1 MCGDY
6 AAALRISSRSADT
19 TPRVRG
25 LPYALD
31 AVLRERRYN
40 PACAGTTYRVARS
53 GLPTSIQPRVCGD
66 YHVDG
71 WHCYHRTDTTP
82 RVRGLRPARARR
94 WRPTRYNPACA
105 GTTYEHY
112 TQKQESTIQPRVC
125 GDYRLTSC
133 RRISGFDTTPRVRGL
148 RYLKERRK
156 NKNRYNPA
164 CAGTTPSIRP
174 VFVLSSIQPR
184 VCGDYATLAVAS
196 RLTPDT
202 TPRVRGLRFLFRIR
216 LNPTRYNPACA
227 GTTVFRCMRKR
238 TESIQP
244 RVCGDY
250 SSASLSMRRYSRYNP
265 ACAGTTNARRSGG
278 PLRTI
283 QPRVCGDYLL
293 DVCRP
298 LIAVDTTPRVR
309 GLHSSVLFT
318 QI

>member
-1 MCGDY
+1 MP
-6 AAALRISSRSADT
+6 SDT

-25 LPYALD
+25 LRITI
-31 AVLRERRYN
+31 AVAQVRSGYN
-40 PACAGTTYRVARS
+40 PACAGTTSCTFSTTAVTA
-53 GLPTSIQPRVCGD
+53 IQPRVCGD

-164 CAGTTPSIRP
+164 CAGTTRATDSVLTVIRYNP
-174 VFVLSSIQPR
+174 ACAGTTCDCHISVLSCSIQPR
-184 VCGDYATLAVAS
+184 VCGDYLQAPARAGAQV
-196 RLTPDT
+196 
-202 TPRVRGLRFLFRIR
+202 
-216 LNPTRYNPACA
+216 RYNPACA
-227 GTTVFRCMRKR
+227 GTTPKN
-238 TESIQP
+238 
-244 RVCGDY
+244 
-250 SSASLSMRRYSRYNP
+250 LW
-265 ACAGTTNARRSGG
+265 
-278 PLRTI
+278 
-283 QPRVCGDYLL
+283 
-293 DVCRP
+293 
-298 LIAVDTTPRVR
+298 
-309 GLHSSVLFT
+309 H
-318 QI
+318 